1 MAARTYDRAVSL
13 PRTFQPGP
21 EPDESEPDESE
32 PDESE
37 PDDPESESRYD
48 LMAEGY
54 ARHWGPVIR
63 PAAERVLDV
72 IAPAVELALAAH
84 PDARLLDVGT
94 GTGTL
99 AIAALERWPRLH
111 VTGIDPSS
119 GMLDI
124 ARRSAEVRLAL
135 HERNRYETA
144 VAYADE
150 LPFEAGAFDLAVS
163 SFVLQLVPS
172 RAAALREIRRVLAP
186 GGTLAWAAWQRA
198 DRPYEPDRIANEV
211 LDDAGFDPPDADAP
225 SGDVA
230 SAEAA
235 ALTMRR
241 AGFRDVHAH
250 AEELAH
256 PWDAAGYLGFLTEF
270 DEESLFAELEPAE
283 RADIE
288 RTIRRRLDRL
298 TRDQMTLR
306 LPVIYAA
313 GRAAR

>member
-1 MAARTYDRAVSL
+1 VSL
-13 PRTFQPGP
+13 PEPFETSEP
-21 EPDESEPDESE
+21 EPASG
-32 PDESE
+32 
-37 PDDPESESRYD
+37 YD

-63 PAAERVLDV
+63 PAAERVLEV
-72 IAPAVELALAAH
+72 IASAVDAAFAAKRE
-84 PDARLLDVGT
+84 PRLLDVGT

-99 AIAALERWPRLH
+99 AIAALERWPDLH

-119 GMLDI
+119 GMLDV
-124 ARRSAEVRLAL
+124 ARAAAEERLAPR
-135 HERNRYETA
+135 ERGRYETE

-150 LPFEAGAFDLAVS
+150 LSFEAGAFDLAVS

-172 RAAALREIRRVLAP
+172 RAAALREVRRVLAP
-186 GGTLAWAAWQRA
+186 GGTLAWVAWQRS
-198 DRPYEPDRIANEV
+198 DQPYEPDRVANEV
-211 LDDAGFDPPDADAP
+211 LDEAGFDPPDTGAP

-235 ALTMRR
+235 AGAMRR

-256 PWDAAGYLGFLTEF
+256 AWDAAGYLGFLTEF
-270 DEESLFAELEPAE
+270 DEESLFAELDPGE

-288 RTIRRRLDRL
+288 RRIRRRLDRL
-298 TRDQMTLR
+298 TPEQMTLR
-306 LPVIYAA
+306 LPVVYAA
-313 GRAAR
+313 GRAGTAAR

>member
-1 MAARTYDRAVSL
+1 VVARTYDRAVSL
-13 PRTFQPGP
+13 PRTIQPGP

-37 PDDPESESRYD
+37 PESRYD
-48 LMAEGY
+48 LLAEGY

-63 PAAERVLDV
+63 PAAERVLDM
-72 IAPAVELALAAH
+72 ITPAVEAALEAALVTH
-84 PDARLLDVGT
+84 ADARLLDVGT

-99 AIAALERWPRLH
+99 AFAALERWPGLH

-119 GMLDI
+119 GMLEV
-124 ARRSAEVRLAL
+124 ARRSAEVRLPP
-135 HERNRYETA
+135 HERGRYETA

-186 GGTLAWAAWQRA
+186 GGTLAWAAWQRG

-211 LDDAGFDPPDADAP
+211 LDDAGFDPPDPGGP
-225 SGDVA
+225 SADVA
-230 SAEAA
+230 SPEAA

-241 AGFRDVHAH
+241 AGFRDVRAH

-256 PWDAAGYLGFLTEF
+256 PWDSTGYLGFLTEF
-270 DEESLFAELEPAE
+270 DEESLFAELEPDE
-283 RADIE
+283 RAEIE